1 MARASG
7 LGPESREFESLHSDH
22 LSVGSVAASAG
33 VCKTLTQKH
42 RWFESTPA
50 DQNGEVTLMVRE
62 RFAKPS
68 VALKAWRFKSSSLR
82 QHGWLPKWLYR
93 RGPENRCGESPV
105 GSNPTPSANLLQ
117 YPNPGRG
124 NGLRH
129 HQVQV
134 RVLSGAPLYLVRLK
148 QRTRSYGL
156 RNAGWNPARDTNMIL
171 SSNW

>member
-50 DQNGEVTLMVRE
+50 DQYGEVTLMVRE

-68 VALKAWRFKSSSLR
+68 VAFRAWRFKSSSLR
-82 QHGWLPKWLYR
+82 QHGWLPKWLYW
-93 RGPENRCGESPV
+93 RGLENRCGESPV
-105 GSNPTPSANLLQ
+105 GSNPTPSAICSSSPILVEAMASDTIKYRFESCLE
-117 YPNPGRG
+117 
-124 NGLRH
+124 H
-129 HQVQV
+129 HYISFV
-134 RVLSGAPLYLVRLK
+134 
-148 QRTRSYGL
+148 
-156 RNAGWNPARDTNMIL
+156 
-171 SSNW
+171 